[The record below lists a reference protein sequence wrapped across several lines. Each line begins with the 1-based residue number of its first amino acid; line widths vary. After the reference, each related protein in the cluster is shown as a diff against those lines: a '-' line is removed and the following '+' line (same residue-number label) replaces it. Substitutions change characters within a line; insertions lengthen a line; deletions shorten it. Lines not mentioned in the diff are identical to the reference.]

1 MPGLID
7 IETGKLI
14 YPHHGSVY
22 YNEYRRKYIM
32 IISQSM
38 GRSMLGEVW
47 FSESATPSGPWKY
60 ARRVITH
67 DNYSF
72 YNPKQHPM
80 LDIEGGRTIFFEGT
94 YTTTFSG
101 NPNPTP
107 GYDYN
112 QIMYKLDLTDE
123 RLNLPV
129 PVYSERSQ
137 FGLKAS
143 QSLQLA
149 PAEKTQTPVFYAL
162 TRAGADT
169 HEIKLSGHSFWIANL
184 SGPQL
189 LPLWEW
195 TRAGMPSIHLPLGT
209 VAPVGYKKQLP
220 AVGYVWQK

>member
-1 MPGLID
+1 
-7 IETGKLI
+7 
-14 YPHHGSVY
+14 
-22 YNEYRRKYIM
+22 
-32 IISQSM
+32 M

-80 LDIEGGRTIFFEGT
+80 LDSEGGRSIFFEGT

-101 NPNPTP
+101 NPHPTP

-129 PVYSERSQ
+129 PVYSTQ
-137 FGLKAS
+137 FKSELKPS
-143 QSLQLA
+143 QSLQLS
-149 PAEKTQTPVFYAL
+149 PPDKIQTPIFYAL
-162 TRAGADT
+162 TRAGAET
-169 HEIKLSGHSFWIANL
+169 RKIKLSGHFFWIAKAPGPHLL
-184 SGPQL
+184 S
-189 LPLWEW
+189 LWKW
-195 TRAGMPSIHLPLGT
+195 SNADQSSIHLPLGT
-209 VAPVGYKKQLP
+209 IAPAGYEKQLP